1 MGKIPTDS
9 IKRII
14 KNGSNP
20 DIIISD
26 AAAASIAK
34 LLERKAERIAKYAV
48 QRARKRKSGTIT
60 EDDIDSYKIRFGD

>member
-1 MGKIPTDS
+1 MGKIPKDS
-9 IKRII
+9 IKKII

-20 DIIISD
+20 EIIISD

-34 LLERKAERIAKYAV
+34 ILEKKAERIAKYAV

-60 EDDIDSYKIRFGD
+60 EEDIDSYKIRFGD

>member
-1 MGKIPTDS
+1 MDKIPTDS

>member
-1 MGKIPTDS
+1 MDKIPTAS
-9 IKRII
+9 IKKII

-20 DIIISD
+20 EIIISD

-34 LLERKAERIAKYAV
+34 MLERKAMRIAKYAV

-60 EDDIDSYKIRFGD
+60 EEDIDSYKIRFGD